1 MIPRKLSICS
11 FGEPLSINRKKPALN
26 IFREFFPALPLNQG
40 SLRGSYAVEVCE
52 FYGIA
57 AGDVDGST
65 ITLRCD
71 MGASCFF
78 WDGML
83 MGWWN
88 DGWVLQ
94 GAAVQIDRVFD
105 RVPQWTLNEK
115 QRNSVTVQLW
125 LSLVN
130 MRSLWKFSRIE
141 STMWQ
146 QKYIQ
151 DLSGI
156 IKLDTPDFF
165 RLMYGCDSRNF
176 RSNCCPPLWTV
187 STY

>member
-1 MIPRKLSICS
+1 MNFC
-11 FGEPLSINRKKPALN
+11 
-26 IFREFFPALPLNQG
+26 PALPFSSRKSQRLLCRW
-40 SLRGSYAVEVCE
+40 SAWVLRYCCWRCGWQHHYLEVW
-52 FYGIA
+52 YGCI
-57 AGDVDGST
+57 
-65 ITLRCD
+65 L
-71 MGASCFF
+71 FF

-94 GAAVQIDRVFD
+94 GATVQIDRVFD

-146 QKYIQ
+146 QKYLQ

-156 IKLDTPDFF
+156 MKLDTPDFF
-165 RLMYGCDSRNF
+165 RLMYGCGSGNF
-176 RSNCCPPLWTV
+176 RSNWCPPLWTV